1 MSEQITIERPRM
13 DADIVCVG
21 FGPATA
27 GFLTT
32 LSKQLV
38 NADGTPAVES
48 SVIPGMPPQVLCYER
63 ADDIGFGVSGIVTL
77 ARALRVSFPEIKTAG
92 IPMAAPVGEEKVL
105 YLLDPHGASRRSA
118 ALRLADTLIRAT
130 KFALPFEHHALNLP
144 WTPSFLHKHDG
155 MILSMGQFMQW
166 VGARVQS
173 TGTVQ
178 IWPGTPVAEAL
189 IEFRLGGTGDP
200 PVPSGDSPDGTESGA
215 ILNRTALSPV
225 NTSPIPLGGPPG
237 GAGGSPA
244 PPTAKPKVIGVR
256 LLDQGVDKKGNASDG
271 FTPGMDIHA
280 ALTVVGDGP
289 VGSIGRQLDEV
300 FGLPE
305 GHHTRDWAVGM
316 KFVVDLPEDTSLKP
330 GTVLHTFGYPEPEI
344 FGFLYVHPDR
354 VASLGIFVPSWFD
367 SPARTAYRYLQHWML
382 HPYLWR
388 HLKGGKLRS
397 WGAKTLGESGKH
409 GEPHL
414 TGDGYARIGEGSGTT
429 NVLTGSGVDEAWA
442 TGTQLA
448 EAVLELLK
456 AKKPFTRQNL
466 DETYVKR
473 RRASWVEAEG
483 RVAEKSR
490 DGFQK
495 GVATGMIG
503 MALAGLTNG
512 KLSLGNAPV
521 QPWKRIPTVEDYF
534 TGKISRDD
542 IAKIRT
548 ECKTKNTS
556 LHGAL
561 MDKAG
566 WPAIPFD
573 GQLLVSHQD
582 ALLMGGKVQAPHG
595 YADHVV
601 FLHPELCE
609 KCGARICIEA
619 CSGQAITPGEN
630 GVPAF
635 DREKCVHCG
644 ACLWNCSQANPENPE
659 CMNIAFRA
667 GTGGLHSGEN

>member
-1 MSEQITIERPRM
+1 MLETPHVVSYYHKAIVMSEQPQIERPRM
-13 DADIVCVG
+13 DVDIVCVG

-32 LSKQLV
+32 LAKQLT
-38 NADGTPAVES
+38 NADGTPAIES
-48 SVIPGMPPQVLCYER
+48 AVMPGMPPQVLCYER
-63 ADDIGFGVSGIVTL
+63 ADDIGFGVSGVVTK
-77 ARALRVSFPEIKTAG
+77 ARALKASFPEIKTAG

-105 YLLDPHGASRRSA
+105 YLLDPVGASRRSM
-118 ALRLADTLIRAT
+118 ALRLADSLIRVT
-130 KFALPFEHHALNLP
+130 KFALPVENHALNLP

-166 VGARVQS
+166 VGAQVQN
-173 TGTVQ
+173 TGIVQ
-178 IWPGTPVAEAL
+178 IWPGTPVGEAL
-189 IEFRLGGTGDP
+189 VE
-200 PVPSGDSPDGTESGA
+200 E
-215 ILNRTALSPV
+215 
-225 NTSPIPLGGPPG
+225 
-237 GAGGSPA
+237 
-244 PPTAKPKVIGVR
+244 KKVVGVR
-256 LLDQGVDKKGNASDG
+256 LLDQGVDKKGNPSDG

-289 VGSIGRQLDEV
+289 VGAIGQQLDAQ
-300 FGLPE
+300 FGMPN
-305 GHHTRDWAVGM
+305 GNHIRDWAVGM
-316 KFVVDLPEDTSLKP
+316 KFVVDLPEETTLKP

-388 HLKGGKLRS
+388 QLKGGKLRS
-397 WGAKTLGESGKH
+397 WGAKTLGESGQH

-414 TGDGYARIGEGSGTT
+414 TGNGYARIGEGSGTT

-448 EAVLELLK
+448 EAVLDLLK
-456 AKKPFTRQNL
+456 AKKPFTKENL
-466 DETYVKR
+466 DDTYVKR

-483 RVAEKSR
+483 RVAKKSR
-490 DGFQK
+490 DGFQV
-495 GVATGMIG
+495 GVATGMMG

-512 KLSLGNAPV
+512 KFSLGKEPV

-534 TGKISRDD
+534 AGRLSREE
-542 IAKIRT
+542 IAKVRE
-548 ECKTKNTS
+548 ECKARNLS

-595 YADHVV
+595 YADHVL
-601 FLHPELCE
+601 FLHPEVCE
-609 KCGARICIEA
+609 KCNAQICIEA
-619 CSGQAITPGEN
+619 CSGQAITPGET

-659 CMNIAFRA
+659 SMNIAFHA
-667 GTGGLHSGEN
+667 GTGGLHSAEN

>member
-1 MSEQITIERPRM
+1 M
-13 DADIVCVG
+13 
-21 FGPATA
+21 
-27 GFLTT
+27 
-32 LSKQLV
+32 
-38 NADGTPAVES
+38 
-48 SVIPGMPPQVLCYER
+48 
-63 ADDIGFGVSGIVTL
+63 
-77 ARALRVSFPEIKTAG
+77 
-92 IPMAAPVGEEKVL
+92 
-105 YLLDPHGASRRSA
+105 
-118 ALRLADTLIRAT
+118 
-130 KFALPFEHHALNLP
+130 
-144 WTPSFLHKHDG
+144 
-155 MILSMGQFMQW
+155 
-166 VGARVQS
+166 
-173 TGTVQ
+173 
-178 IWPGTPVAEAL
+178 
-189 IEFRLGGTGDP
+189 
-200 PVPSGDSPDGTESGA
+200 
-215 ILNRTALSPV
+215 
-225 NTSPIPLGGPPG
+225 
-237 GAGGSPA
+237 
-244 PPTAKPKVIGVR
+244 
-256 LLDQGVDKKGNASDG
+256 DKKGNPADG

-289 VGSIGRQLDEV
+289 VGPIGRQLDEI

-305 GHHTRDWAVGM
+305 GHHIRDWAVGM
-316 KFVVDLPEDTSLKP
+316 KFVVDLPEDTPLKP

-448 EAVLELLK
+448 EAVIELLK
-456 AKKPFTRQNL
+456 AKKPFTKQNL

-512 KLSLGNAPV
+512 KFSLGSAPV

-534 TGKISRDD
+534 AGKISREE
-542 IAKIRT
+542 IAKLRD
-548 ECKTKNTS
+548 ECKTKNVS

-619 CSGQAITPGEN
+619 CSGQAISPGET

-659 CMNIAFRA
+659 RMNIAFRA
-667 GTGGLHSGEN
+667 GTGGLHSAEN

>member
-1 MSEQITIERPRM
+1 M
-13 DADIVCVG
+13 DVDIVCVG

-32 LSKQLV
+32 LSKQLT

-48 SVIPGMPPQVLCYER
+48 AAMPGMPPQVLCYER
-63 ADDIGFGVSGIVTL
+63 ADDIGFGVSGIVTR
-77 ARALRVSFPEIKTAG
+77 ARALRVSFPEIDKAG
-92 IPMAAPVGEEKVL
+92 IPMAALVGEEKVL
-105 YLLDPHGASRRSA
+105 YLLDPVGASRRST
-118 ALRLADTLIRAT
+118 ALRLADSLIRAA
-130 KFALPFEHHALNLP
+130 KFALPVENCALNLP

-166 VGARVQS
+166 VGAQVQS

-178 IWPGTPVAEAL
+178 IWPGTPVAEVL
-189 IEFRLGGTGDP
+189 IEN
-200 PVPSGDSPDGTESGA
+200 GDSTTERGQPCP
-215 ILNRTALSPV
+215 RVSPGDEA
-225 NTSPIPLGGPPG
+225 TRGQGCPRS
-237 GAGGSPA
+237 
-244 PPTAKPKVIGVR
+244 KVIGVR
-256 LLDQGVDKKGNASDG
+256 LLDQGVDKKGNPSDG

-289 VGSIGRQLDEV
+289 VGAIGQQLDAQ
-300 FGLPE
+300 FGLPN
-305 GHHTRDWAVGM
+305 GNHTRDWAVGM
-316 KFVVDLPEDTSLKP
+316 KFVVDLPADTPLKP

-388 HLKGGKLRS
+388 YLKGGKLRS

-456 AKKPFTRQNL
+456 AKKPFTKQNL

-512 KLSLGNAPV
+512 KLSLGSTPV

-534 TGKISRDD
+534 AGKISHAE
-542 IAKIRT
+542 IAKLRD
-548 ECKTKNTS
+548 ECKTKNVS

-582 ALLMGGKVQAPHG
+582 ALLMGGKVQVPHG

-619 CSGQAITPGEN
+619 CSGQAIYPGET

-659 CMNIAFRA
+659 RMNIAFRA
-667 GTGGLHSGEN
+667 GTGGLHSAEN

>member
-1 MSEQITIERPRM
+1 MEAASSPSIDRQRM
-13 DADIVCVG
+13 DVDIVCVG

-32 LSKQLV
+32 LSRLLV

-48 SVIPGMPPQVLCYER
+48 AAMPGLPPQVLCYER
-63 ADDIGFGVSGIVTL
+63 ADDIGFGVSGVVTR
-77 ARALRVSFPEIKTAG
+77 ARALRASFPEIEKAG
-92 IPMAAPVGEEKVL
+92 IPMAASVGEEKVL
-105 YLLDPHGASRRSA
+105 YLLDPIGASRRSTT
-118 ALRLADTLIRAT
+118 LRLADSLIRAT
-130 KFALPFEHHALNLP
+130 KFALPVENHALNLP
-144 WTPSFLHKHDG
+144 WTPAFLNKHDG
-155 MILSMGQFMQW
+155 MIFSMGQFMQW
-166 VGARVQS
+166 VGAQLQS

-178 IWPGTPVAEAL
+178 VWPGTPVSEVL
-189 IEFRLGGTGDP
+189 IERGESAVVGRGTP
-200 PVPSGDSPDGTESGA
+200 CAPEDS
-215 ILNRTALSPV
+215 
-225 NTSPIPLGGPPG
+225 
-237 GAGGSPA
+237 SPA
-244 PPTAKPKVIGVR
+244 AERRAPSRPVSTTSSQQAETVLGAPKVIGVR
-256 LLDQGVDKKGNASDG
+256 LLDQGVDKKGNPSDG

-289 VGSIGRQLDEV
+289 IGPVGRQLDEV

-305 GHHTRDWAVGM
+305 NHHTRDWAVGM
-316 KFVVDLPEDTSLKP
+316 KFVVDLPEDTPLKP
-330 GTVLHTFGYPEPEI
+330 GAVLHTFGYPEPEI

-367 SPARTAYRYLQHWML
+367 SPTRTAYRYLQHWML

-388 HLKGGKLRS
+388 YLKGGRLRS
-397 WGAKTLGESGKH
+397 WGAKTLGESGRR

-442 TGTQLA
+442 SGTQLA

-466 DETYVKR
+466 DEAYVKR
-473 RRASWVEAEG
+473 RRASWLDKESVI
-483 RVAEKSR
+483 AEKSR

-512 KLSLGNAPV
+512 KLSLGSEPV
-521 QPWKRIPTVEDYF
+521 QPWKRIPTIEEYYY
-534 TGKISRDD
+534 GRISREE
-542 IAKIRT
+542 IARLRG
-548 ECKTKNTS
+548 ECKAKNIS

-561 MDKAG
+561 MDKVG
-566 WPAIPFD
+566 WPKIPFD
-573 GQLLVSHQD
+573 GRLLISHQD

-659 CMNIAFRA
+659 RMNIAFRA
-667 GTGGLHSGEN
+667 GTGGLHSAEN